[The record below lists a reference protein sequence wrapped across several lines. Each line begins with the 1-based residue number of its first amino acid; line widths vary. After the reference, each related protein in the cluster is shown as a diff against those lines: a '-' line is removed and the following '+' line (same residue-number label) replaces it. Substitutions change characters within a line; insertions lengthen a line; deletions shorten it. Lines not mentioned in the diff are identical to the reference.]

1 MTPQYVTIAKAAEL
15 TGLTQKAIRRKIESG
30 VWIENVQFRRVK
42 RPGKARG
49 QVFINVAGVWQW
61 VEAVTA

>member
-30 VWIENVQFRRVK
+30 VWVENVQFRRG
-42 RPGKARG
+42 RRSGNG
-49 QVFINVAGVWQW
+49 
-61 VEAVTA
+61 ET